1 MFATTH
7 FWGSAVN
14 CSPEGCLLP
23 VRRGHLNSSRGGEG
37 RRNHTQGSFIK
48 KIYLAYSDN
57 GLSEL
62 KITPREKLIG
72 SYK

>member
-1 MFATTH
+1 M
-7 FWGSAVN
+7 
-14 CSPEGCLLP
+14 
-23 VRRGHLNSSRGGEG
+23 NSSRGVGR
-37 RRNHTQGSFIK
+37 RRNHTPGSFIK

-62 KITPREKLIG
+62 KITSREKLIG

>member
-1 MFATTH
+1 M
-7 FWGSAVN
+7 
-14 CSPEGCLLP
+14 P
-23 VRRGHLNSSRGGEG
+23 
-37 RRNHTQGSFIK
+37 GSFIK

>member
-1 MFATTH
+1 MP
-7 FWGSAVN
+7 G
-14 CSPEGCLLP
+14 L
-23 VRRGHLNSSRGGEG
+23 
-37 RRNHTQGSFIK
+37 FIM
-48 KIYLAYSDN
+48 KIYLAHSDN